1 MKNAKN
7 IVMLATAIDSHI
19 TYINRKAHPVEQLL
33 SLEDQSNFESCLM
46 VETWPQGHNYQEN
59 ELLSQ
64 PTQIE
69 NNVNNKDRKQI
80 GKPCIK
86 CRK

>member
-1 MKNAKN
+1 
-7 IVMLATAIDSHI
+7 MLVTAIDSHI
-19 TYINRKAHPVEQLL
+19 TYINRKARLVEQLL

-46 VETWPQGHNYQEN
+46 VETWPQRRNYQEN

-64 PTQIE
+64 PMRIQ

-80 GKPCIK
+80 GKPSTK
-86 CRK
+86 CRRK